1 MKKSRKKILNILR
14 SQVFYNV
21 ISLIALIV
29 SFSTLIFTLYNQV
42 KHDKVE
48 IILSEGYE
56 KDRIVECVIDE
67 SAAYLNIPLII
78 TITNKSNLVQPV
90 NRIDIEIAETKY
102 TNFECNEVYEMSGEQ
117 LNFPI
122 NVPEQSSYAIQINLH
137 LPLEEKTLKEICE
150 LYLLN
155 NQNGRYELDT
165 INDFEEK
172 ISSIKYAESLSLSD
186 MLKSVFYI
194 DFWMPNSKREYPV
207 IQYLYMFP
215 K

>member
-1 MKKSRKKILNILR
+1 VKKQEKGILNILR

-29 SFSTLIFTLYNQV
+29 SFSTLIFTVYTQIN
-42 KHDKVE
+42 HDKIN

-67 SAAYLNIPLII
+67 STAYLNIPLII

-102 TNFECNEVYEMSGEQ
+102 TNFEWNDVYEMSGEQ
-117 LNFPI
+117 LYFPV

-137 LPLEEKTLKEICE
+137 LPLEEKALLEIRE
-150 LYLLN
+150 LYSLN
-155 NQNGRYELDT
+155 NQSGRYELDT
-165 INDFEEK
+165 INDFEKK
-172 ISSIKYAESLSLSD
+172 ISNIKYSENLSLSD
-186 MLKSVFYI
+186 ILKSVFYI

-207 IQYLYMFP
+207 IQYLYVFP